1 MRSSFLP
8 KCKPKIPRISAI
20 PYNQRSK
27 YFFWWFFGQCRQFFG
42 YNPCL
47 FGRAEILVL
56 FGLHFGRKDDLI
68 NSFWIFILNSTDF
81 TLFLCF
87 VQILVYNQNGNS
99 KTKVTS
105 RLQIKYYCFGEGDQ
119 EVAGISRMPF
129 LKPNHLMSHRK
140 WSN

>member
-1 MRSSFLP
+1 MVGDRKFAQFL
-8 KCKPKIPRISAI
+8 RFEA
-20 PYNQRSK
+20 
-27 YFFWWFFGQCRQFFG
+27 
-42 YNPCL
+42 
-47 FGRAEILVL
+47 VL
-56 FGLHFGRKDDLI
+56 TSEDIMASGGCQ
-68 NSFWIFILNSTDF
+68 SEGPFILNSTDF

-140 WSN
+140 

>member
-1 MRSSFLP
+1 MNLWGHCFSQNANQKLQGFLLDHTNKDRSTFLGS
-8 KCKPKIPRISAI
+8 IGS
-20 PYNQRSK
+20 
-27 YFFWWFFGQCRQFFG
+27 FFG